1 MVCYDVVMAQVET
14 IRHFNVYGFGTSFID
29 EIAMKLNEVDFVSAK
44 VYGDEIEVKSD
55 VLSAEAI
62 GDIFSLT
69 VRSVYG

>member
-1 MVCYDVVMAQVET
+1 MCYDGVMAHVET
-14 IRHFNVYGFGTSFID
+14 TRHFNVYGFGASFVD
-29 EIAMKLNEVDFVSAK
+29 EICMKLNEVDFVSEK

-69 VRSVYG
+69 VRSVCG